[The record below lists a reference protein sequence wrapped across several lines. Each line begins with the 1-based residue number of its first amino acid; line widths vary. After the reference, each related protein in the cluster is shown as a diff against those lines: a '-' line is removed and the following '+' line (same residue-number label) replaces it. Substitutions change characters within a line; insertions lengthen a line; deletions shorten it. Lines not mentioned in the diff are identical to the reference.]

1 MLGEPHDLVHEFPE
15 HREIIHNLKMS
26 DRHFARL
33 FEEYNEL
40 DKEVRHVE
48 MAGGTV
54 SDEHLEQLKL
64 KRVNLKDQLY
74 AMLQKA

>member
-1 MLGEPHDLVHEFPE
+1 MLGEPHDLVREFPE
-15 HREIIHNLKMS
+15 HRETIHDLKMN

-40 DKEVRHVE
+40 DKEVRQVE

-54 SDEHLEQLKL
+54 SDEHMEGLKL
-64 KRVNLKDQLY
+64 NRLNLKDQLY
-74 AMLQKA
+74 AMILKA